1 MVQMELLL
9 IKEHYE
15 PCDPWWSEVVFMIQK
30 EAFFSHLILG
40 GLKESLRLKGTIC
53 ELAKSSM

>member
-30 EAFFSHLILG
+30 EAFLRHLILG

-53 ELAKSSM
+53 